1 MIFNTHTHLNSEE
14 LYPIHEELIK
24 NALENNVLKLV
35 VVGFDLDS
43 SKKAIEIANK
53 YDFIYASV
61 GICPTEIRED
71 SVIEYEEY
79 EKLLSNPKVVAVGE
93 VGLDYYYETT
103 AKEKQKECLLKF
115 IEMANRHDLPI
126 IIHSRDALLDTFNF
140 LKENEVK
147 NKGIMH
153 CYSGSKEAALDFV
166 KLGYYIS
173 LAGPV
178 TFKNARVPKEVAS
191 SVPLEWLLVETD
203 DPYLTPHPHRGKR
216 NEPKNVTFVVDEIAK
231 IKGVPYEEVAKTT
244 FENAEKVFKLCKK

>member
-1 MIFNTHTHLNSEE
+1 MIFNTHTHLNSSE
-14 LYPIHEELIK
+14 LYPIKEELIK
-24 NALENNVLKLV
+24 NALDSNVLKLV
-35 VVGFDLDS
+35 VVGFDLES

-53 YDFIYASV
+53 YEHIYASV

-71 SVIEYEEY
+71 SIIEYAEY
-79 EKLLSNPKVVAVGE
+79 EKLLSNSKVVAVGE

-115 IEMANRHDLPI
+115 VEMANKYDLPI
-126 IIHSRDALLDTFNF
+126 IIHSRDALQDTLNF

-153 CYSGSKEAALDFV
+153 CYSGSAEAALEFI
-166 KLGYYIS
+166 KEGYYIS

-178 TFKNARVPKEVAS
+178 TFKNARVPKEVAKT
-191 SVPLEWLLVETD
+191 VPLNNLLVETD

-216 NEPKNVTFVVDEIAK
+216 NEPKNVTFVVDEIARLK
-231 IKGVPYEEVAKTT
+231 NAPYEEVAAITYK
-244 FENAEKVFKLCKK
+244 NAEKVFKLCKK